1 MTGMLSEKW
10 SIPNFAPMEFI
21 PATVQLTIFDS
32 GQMRCATQSFQEFI
46 QLVESGEIKLNVN
59 KVFSLDQIVAA
70 HQYMES
76 NQATGKIV
84 VLT

>member
-1 MTGMLSEKW
+1 
-10 SIPNFAPMEFI
+10 
-21 PATVQLTIFDS
+21 
-32 GQMRCATQSFQEFI
+32 
-46 QLVESGEIKLNVN
+46 LVEDGVIKLNVN

-84 VLT
+84 VVV